1 MVLFATP
8 ATFADEKPPIL
19 GYGPWKL
26 GDSREQVRA
35 VESHGPYLD
44 VHSTGGLETY
54 AGEFSNEAT
63 HISFVFGDAGLFLIQ
78 LWLYNGGEEGDF
90 EAATAAL
97 HRAYEYLQTEF
108 GALHSDGLV
117 VPESL
122 TLDGLRRLVPEAFR
136 DQSQRIDMSRA
147 LTPGARITTNSLS
160 FHLHP
165 RDPPRGADVSASLF
179 YNPQLGM
186 YWVFLYFRND
196 QQKAGQ
202 HRR

>member
-1 MVLFATP
+1 MA
-8 ATFADEKPPIL
+8 ADEKPAIV

-26 GDSREQVRA
+26 GDSREAVRA

-44 VHSTGGLETY
+44 VRSTGGLETY
-54 AGEFSNEAT
+54 AGEFLGEPT

-97 HRAYEYLQTEF
+97 HRAYGYLQTEL

-136 DQSQRIDMSRA
+136 DQSQRIDMSQA
-147 LTPGARITTNSLS
+147 LTAGARIKTNSLS

-165 RDPPRGADVSASLF
+165 RDPPPGADVSASLF

-196 QQKAGQ
+196 RPAADG
-202 HRR
+202 HGR